1 MQVQYEPLQGVES
14 LQSQIERLTIEN
26 SLLKERLVQSESAQ
40 EQAERLSIEN
50 SFLKE
55 ELTQSTLVREQVE
68 QLTTENNSL
77 KEQIVRKEQFI
88 AMIAHDLLSPLT
100 PIINY
105 ARIIV
110 RQLGGQPSP
119 PIRRSAEI
127 IISQSQ
133 RMVRLVNDL
142 RDSSHIESNRFS
154 LRLARCDIVALVRET
169 ADQLRP
175 IAPHHRIELDVPD
188 TLIKGRYDRDRLQ
201 QVLGNLLDNA
211 IKYSDT
217 ETVITI
223 RVWTTPD
230 TVHVSVHNVG
240 LGIPPEEISM
250 LFRPFV
256 RLPGVGQKQG
266 SGLGLYISHS
276 IIQAHHGTLRLI
288 PDAELVEEEDGQA
301 NIEGMKEGQ
310 KGITFC
316 FTLPLT

>member
-1 MQVQYEPLQGVES
+1 MQVQYEPLSGIES
-14 LQSQIERLTIEN
+14 LQNQIERLTNEN
-26 SLLKERLVQSESAQ
+26 RSLKERLVQSMLTQ
-40 EQAERLSIEN
+40 EQTERLTNEN
-50 SFLKE
+50 SLLKE
-55 ELTQSTLVREQVE
+55 QLVQSRLINEQVE
-68 QLTTENNSL
+68 QLTTENISL

-105 ARIIV
+105 AKMIV
-110 RQLGGQPSP
+110 RQLGGEPNP

-133 RMVRLVNDL
+133 RMARLVNDL

-154 LRLARCDIVALVRET
+154 LRLASCDIVALVRET

-188 TLIKGRYDRDRLQ
+188 TLIKGRYDRERLQ

-223 RVWTTPD
+223 RVWTTTD
-230 TVHVSVHNVG
+230 TVHVSIHNVG
-240 LGIPPEEISM
+240 LGIPSEEISM

-256 RLPGVGQKQG
+256 RLPGVGQKHG

-288 PDAELVEEEDGQA
+288 PDSEQEGDGQT
-301 NIEGMKEGQ
+301 NVEGLKDGQ
-310 KGITFC
+310 KGVTFC
-316 FTLPLT
+316 FTLPLPQ